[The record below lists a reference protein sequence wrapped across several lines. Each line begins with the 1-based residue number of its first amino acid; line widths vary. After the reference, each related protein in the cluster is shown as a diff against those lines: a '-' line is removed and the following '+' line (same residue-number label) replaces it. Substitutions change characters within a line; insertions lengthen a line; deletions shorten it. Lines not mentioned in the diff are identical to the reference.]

1 VKETQTD
8 SELIYA
14 YAKMGRLDDLA
25 EIVAQPNGCVAN
37 LLVVGDRLFDE
48 DLYEAAKVVFSH
60 ISNWPRLASTLVKLF
75 QFQAAVEAA
84 HKANSSKTW
93 REVCF
98 ACVDA
103 KEFQLAQIC
112 GLQTIVQVLTKT

>member
-1 VKETQTD
+1 
-8 SELIYA
+8 
-14 YAKMGRLDDLA
+14 MGRLDDIA
-25 EIVAQPNGCVAN
+25 DIVSQPNGCVAN
-37 LLVVGDRLFDE
+37 LLMLGDRLFNE
-48 DLYEAAKVVFSH
+48 ELYEAVKVVFSH

-98 ACVDA
+98 ACVDTG
-103 KEFQLAQIC
+103 EFRLAQIC
-112 GLQTIVQVLTKT
+112 GLKIIVQVLN